1 MKRSFC
7 LILACLIIALSL
19 TACQKEGP
27 SLTGNDG
34 VIYEQ
39 ALDPDGNPATDPAG
53 NPVVIMP
60 GGTDAAGKEQE
71 GSTQSLTIPYI
82 SASGSSLETPG
93 YRMEI
98 PEDWE
103 RKNDSVNPLLEN
115 KEQTLQIS
123 IMDKGTQA
131 GDRKS
136 YAESARNSLLSVGNE
151 PSAISETTIAG
162 CPASKFTCA
171 VSTEQNVTL
180 EAVFYIVE
188 KDGRLFVLSG
198 AAKDA
203 ESFEAAGFDA
213 IFNTI
218 QFK

>member
-7 LILACLIIALSL
+7 LILACVTCALAL

-27 SLTGNDG
+27 VITGNDG
-34 VIYEQ
+34 VTYEQ
-39 ALDPDGNPATDPAG
+39 VVDGDGNPVTDSSG
-53 NPVVIMP
+53 NPVVVAP
-60 GGTDAAGKEQE
+60 KHTDEAGNVQE

-82 SASGSSLETPG
+82 SASGNALETPG

-115 KEQTLQIS
+115 KEETLQIS

-131 GDRKS
+131 GDRES
-136 YAESARNSLLSVGNE
+136 YAETARNSLLSVGNE
-151 PSAISETTIAG
+151 PSEISETTIAG